1 MSGSVS
7 LVNGHIDPDKKRI
20 TDKQII
26 QALNTATNVDGL
38 QICCIDYEN
47 NPKNVI
53 YLSIKSDI
61 LDLINRQQAEIERLN
76 VDLVGMRGA
85 CNSYKMHYDNAKA
98 EIKRLTQFA
107 ELGNMRA
114 NDYRAM
120 RDKLKAAN
128 EEIEELKKVVIDD
141 YASEYDSKIRAEAI
155 KEFAERLK
163 TEFSQYQ
170 REYRNVLNDEGA
182 CAMIIAKKGVDNL
195 VKEMVGEQE

>member
-61 LDLINRQQAEIERLN
+61 LDLINRQQSAIDVYMQENDRLKTAYGQCAWERDTIL
-76 VDLVGMRGA
+76 
-85 CNSYKMHYDNAKA
+85 K
-98 EIKRLTQFA
+98 
-107 ELGNMRA
+107 ELG
-114 NDYRAM
+114 YT
-120 RDKLKAAN
+120 
-128 EEIEELKKVVIDD
+128 
-141 YASEYDSKIRAEAI
+141 RAEAFGL
-155 KEFAERLK
+155 KED
-163 TEFSQYQ
+163 
-170 REYRNVLNDEGA
+170 DEGEEDF
-182 CAMIIAKKGVDNL
+182 K
-195 VKEMVGEQE
+195 

>member
-38 QICCIDYEN
+38 QVCCIDYEN

-61 LDLINRQQAEIERLN
+61 LDLINRQQA
-76 VDLVGMRGA
+76 
-85 CNSYKMHYDNAKA
+85 
-98 EIKRLTQFA
+98 
-107 ELGNMRA
+107 
-114 NDYRAM
+114 
-120 RDKLKAAN
+120 
-128 EEIEELKKVVIDD
+128 EIEELKKVVIDD

-163 TEFSQYQ
+163 QKILVSPYDVNLFAPYTD
-170 REYRNVLNDEGA
+170 NL
-182 CAMIIAKKGVDNL
+182 IDNL
-195 VKEMVGEQE
+195 VKEMVGK

>member
-1 MSGSVS
+1 M
-7 LVNGHIDPDKKRI
+7 

-61 LDLINRQQAEIERLN
+61 LDLINRQQA
-76 VDLVGMRGA
+76 
-85 CNSYKMHYDNAKA
+85 
-98 EIKRLTQFA
+98 
-107 ELGNMRA
+107 
-114 NDYRAM
+114 
-120 RDKLKAAN
+120 
-128 EEIEELKKVVIDD
+128 EIEELKKVVIDD

-195 VKEMVGEQE
+195 IKEMVGEQE

>member
-1 MSGSVS
+1 MT
-7 LVNGHIDPDKKRI
+7 NKE
-20 TDKQII
+20 II
-26 QALNTATNVDGL
+26 KALE
-38 QICCIDYEN
+38 CCIEWETPEDCGKCPYKDTKGCVTEQR
-47 NPKNVI
+47 KNA
-53 YLSIKSDI
+53 

-98 EIKRLTQFA
+98 EIKRLTQLA

-141 YASEYDSKIRAEAI
+141 YASEYDSKIKAEAI
-155 KEFAERLK
+155 REFAERLK
-163 TEFSQYQ
+163 LKIDIDLCEAIECSDYL
-170 REYRNVLNDEGA
+170 YNLPKL
-182 CAMIIAKKGVDNL
+182 IDNL

>member
-61 LDLINRQQAEIERLN
+61 LDLINRQQAEIE
-76 VDLVGMRGA
+76 
-85 CNSYKMHYDNAKA
+85 
-98 EIKRLTQFA
+98 
-107 ELGNMRA
+107 
-114 NDYRAM
+114 
-120 RDKLKAAN
+120 
-128 EEIEELKKVVIDD
+128 ELKKVVIDD

-163 TEFSQYQ
+163 DLSCGSDLYD
-170 REYRNVLNDEGA
+170 RDERWVQA
-182 CAMIIAKKGVDNL
+182 VTVEEIDETYN
-195 VKEMVGEQE
+195 EMVGEQR